1 MHLAAV
7 TDLHFGRALP
17 YRGVDRKLTVHA
29 PALTAAFVDD
39 TNRRVHPDF
48 VVVLGDVIED
58 ESPEADLDNYAQ
70 AIAILSGLNMPV
82 RYVHGNHDLVN
93 LTHHQLLT
101 ISGEVALNSSFD
113 VGDRVPRLGL

>member
-1 MHLAAV
+1 
-7 TDLHFGRALP
+7 
-17 YRGVDRKLTVHA
+17 
-29 PALTAAFVDD
+29 
-39 TNRRVHPDF
+39 
-48 VVVLGDVIED
+48 
-58 ESPEADLDNYAQ
+58 
-70 AIAILSGLNMPV
+70 MPV